1 MAAAFL
7 VRLDLLLVKRYPSSG
22 PNGRR
27 YGAHYTNL
35 AGRNNPTCSVEIIT
49 WGIGDDISLDYSK
62 KKKGIMFSLDQ
73 QGQSVKH
80 KERTKRPS

>member
-1 MAAAFL
+1 MGAAFL

-22 PNGRR
+22 PKGRR

-49 WGIGDDISLDYSK
+49 WGIGNDAQLRKTTI
-62 KKKGIMFSLDQ
+62 
-73 QGQSVKH
+73 GQSVKH